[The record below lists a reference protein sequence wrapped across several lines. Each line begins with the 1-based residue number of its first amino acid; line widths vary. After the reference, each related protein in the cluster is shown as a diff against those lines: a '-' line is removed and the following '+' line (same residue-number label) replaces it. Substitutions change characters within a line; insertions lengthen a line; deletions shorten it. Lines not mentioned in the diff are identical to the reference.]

1 VSKTDFVDYY
11 ELLQLSSNADS
22 DTIERVFRH
31 LAKKFHPDNKE
42 SADSDRFRLIVEAHR
57 TLSDP
62 ESRAGYDLMYQD
74 YWNRKWK
81 LASEAS
87 DGTAFGDDREIRDNL
102 LSILYVQ
109 RRRNMKNPGLG
120 DYEMARLL
128 GRPFELVEFHMWYLK
143 AKSWVERLDTGHLA
157 ISALGVDEIE
167 QGRLRLG
174 KDRLLTADG
183 FAPEGA
189 GRQPPRSGT
198 EDLLVSPKGTAFN
211 R

>member
-31 LAKKFHPDNKE
+31 LAKKFHPDNKD

-189 GRQPPRSGT
+189 GRQPARSGT